1 MNYQES
7 ISFLYAQLPV
17 FHNEGKKAYKPG
29 LGNVLALCEKV
40 GNPQHDFKS
49 LHIAGT
55 NGKGSSSH
63 FMASVL
69 QEHGYRVGLYTSP
82 HLKRFTERI
91 KINGQEIPEGWVSQF
106 VDRHQ
111 SHIQE
116 IRPSFFE
123 WTVAMA
129 FCYFSEQEVDYAII
143 ETGLGGRLDS
153 TNIISPLACLITNI
167 GYDHQDILGE
177 TLPEIASEKA
187 GIIKMGIP
195 ITISEYQQETHAVF
209 ENKANACHSNLIF
222 ANQTIQPENIEMG
235 ERLKFNVPIH
245 HAWKDIQINSPYVG
259 LYQVQNIIGV
269 LAWSVQIQ
277 ESGLIPLR
285 KDAWERGIEN
295 CAKNTGLKGRFEVLE
310 KNPWLIADTA
320 HNEHGLSLLVKQI
333 EGMLVGQLFII
344 LGMVADK
351 DIHRALEVLPKQATY
366 FFCQSNNPR
375 SLSANQLQEKA
386 KNAALKGI
394 CVEHFNEAIKLA
406 KDLAKQDDIIL
417 VTGST
422 YMVAEIDQL

>member
-1 MNYQES
+1 MNYQEA

-259 LYQVQNIIGV
+259 LYQVQNIVGV
-269 LAWSVQIQ
+269 LAWSVQIL
-277 ESGLIPLR
+277 EAGLIPLR

-366 FFCQSNNPR
+366 FFCQSTNPR

-386 KNAALKGI
+386 KNVAIQGI
-394 CVEHFNEAIKLA
+394 SVEHVNEAIKLA

>member
-1 MNYQES
+1 MNYQEA

-17 FHNEGKKAYKPG
+17 FHSEGKKAYKPG

-63 FMASVL
+63 FMSSVL

-91 KINGQEIPEGWVSQF
+91 KINGQEIPEGWVSEF

-129 FCYFSEQEVDYAII
+129 FCYFSEQKVDYAII

-209 ENKANACHSNLIF
+209 ENRANACHANLIF

-235 ERLKFNVPIH
+235 ERLKFNVPAYH
-245 HAWKDIQINSPYVG
+245 TWKDIKINSPYVG
-259 LYQVQNIIGV
+259 MYQVQNIVGV

-277 ESGLIPLR
+277 EAGLIPLR

-310 KNPWLIADTA
+310 KKPWLIADTA

-333 EGMLVGQLFII
+333 EGMSMGQLFII

-351 DIHRALEVLPKQATY
+351 DIQRALEVLPKQATY
-366 FFCQSNNPR
+366 FFCQSTNPR
-375 SLSANQLQEKA
+375 SLSAEQLQEKA
-386 KNAALKGI
+386 NNIDIKGI
-394 CVEHFNEAIKLA
+394 CVENVNEAIKLA
-406 KDLAKQDDIIL
+406 KALGKQDDIIL

>member
-1 MNYQES
+1 MNYQEA

-195 ITISEYQQETHAVF
+195 ITISEYQKETQAVF

-259 LYQVQNIIGV
+259 MYQVQNIVGV
-269 LAWSVQIQ
+269 LAWSVQIL
-277 ESGLIPLR
+277 EAGLIPLR

-320 HNEHGLSLLVKQI
+320 HNEHGLSLLVRQI

-351 DIHRALEVLPKQATY
+351 DIQLALEVLPKQATY
-366 FFCQSNNPR
+366 FFCQSTNPR
-375 SLSANQLQEKA
+375 SISANQLQEKA
-386 KNAALKGI
+386 KNVAIQGI
-394 CVEHFNEAIKLA
+394 SVENVNEAIKLA
-406 KDLAKQDDIIL
+406 KDLAKQEDIIL

>member
-1 MNYQES
+1 MNYQEA

-40 GNPQHDFKS
+40 GNPQQDFKS

-69 QEHGYRVGLYTSP
+69 QEHGFKVGLYTSP

-91 KINGQEIPEGWVSQF
+91 KINGQEIPETWVSQF
-106 VDRHQ
+106 VEQ
-111 SHIQE
+111 QKTHIQE

-129 FCYFSEQEVDYAII
+129 FCYFSEQQVDYAII

-177 TLPEIASEKA
+177 SLQEIASEKA
-187 GIIKMGIP
+187 GIIKKGIP
-195 ITISEYQQETHAVF
+195 VTISEYQVETHAVF
-209 ENKANACHSNLIF
+209 EQMAEACKSDIRF
-222 ANQTIQPENIEMG
+222 ANREIE
-235 ERLKFNVPIH
+235 PIH
-245 HAWKDIQINSPYVG
+245 LATAEYLSFDVPNYHAWKDIHVKSPYLG
-259 LYQVQNIIGV
+259 MYQVQNILGV

-277 ESGLIPLR
+277 EAGLIPLR
-285 KDAWERGIEN
+285 QDAWERGIEN
-295 CAKNTGLKGRFEVLE
+295 CAKNTGLKGRFEILE
-310 KNPWLIADTA
+310 KKPWLIADTA
-320 HNEHGLSLLVKQI
+320 HNEHGLRLLLGQI
-333 EGMLVGQLFII
+333 QGLSEGKLIII

-351 DIHRALEVLPKQATY
+351 DIQRAMEVLPKHATY
-366 FFCQSNNPR
+366 FFCQSENPR
-375 SLSANQLQEKA
+375 SLSAGQLQGMA
-386 KNAALKGI
+386 QNFALNGI
-394 CVEHFNEAIKLA
+394 CFADVNVAIAQA
-406 KDLAKQDDIIL
+406 KDLAQENDIIL

-422 YMVAEIDQL
+422 YMVAEIDEL

>member
-1 MNYQES
+1 MNYQEA

-106 VDRHQ
+106 VDHHQ

-209 ENKANACHSNLIF
+209 ENKANA
-222 ANQTIQPENIEMG
+222 
-235 ERLKFNVPIH
+235 
-245 HAWKDIQINSPYVG
+245 
-259 LYQVQNIIGV
+259 
-269 LAWSVQIQ
+269 
-277 ESGLIPLR
+277 
-285 KDAWERGIEN
+285 
-295 CAKNTGLKGRFEVLE
+295 
-310 KNPWLIADTA
+310 
-320 HNEHGLSLLVKQI
+320 
-333 EGMLVGQLFII
+333 
-344 LGMVADK
+344 
-351 DIHRALEVLPKQATY
+351 
-366 FFCQSNNPR
+366 
-375 SLSANQLQEKA
+375 
-386 KNAALKGI
+386 
-394 CVEHFNEAIKLA
+394 
-406 KDLAKQDDIIL
+406 
-417 VTGST
+417 
-422 YMVAEIDQL
+422 

>member
-1 MNYQES
+1 MNYQEA

-17 FHNEGKKAYKPG
+17 FHNVGKKAYKPG
-29 LGNVLALCEKV
+29 LGNVLALCEKL

-69 QEHGYRVGLYTSP
+69 QEHGYKVGLYTSP

-91 KINGQEIPEGWVSQF
+91 KINGQEIPETWVSHFIEQY
-106 VDRHQ
+106 Q

-129 FCYFSEQEVDYAII
+129 FCYFSEQKVDYAII

-153 TNIISPLACLITNI
+153 TNIITPLACLITNI

-187 GIIKMGIP
+187 GIIKKGIP
-195 ITISEYQQETHAVF
+195 VTISEYQPETHSVF
-209 ENKANACHSNLIF
+209 EQMAEACASDIIF
-222 ANQTIQPENIEMG
+222 ANRVIEPIHIHMG
-235 ERLKFNVPIH
+235 EYLTFEVPRH
-245 HAWKDIQINSPYVG
+245 HDWKDIQIKSPYVG
-259 LYQVQNIIGV
+259 TYQIQNILGV

-277 ESGLIPLR
+277 EAGLIDLR
-285 KDAWERGIEN
+285 QEAWERGIEN
-295 CAKNTGLKGRFEVLE
+295 CAKNTGLKGRFEILE
-310 KNPWLIADTA
+310 KKPWLIADTA
-320 HNEHGLSLLVKQI
+320 HNEHGLRLLGRQV
-333 EGMLVGQLFII
+333 EGMLGGQLFII

-351 DIHRALEVLPKQATY
+351 DIQRALEVLPKHATY
-366 FFCQSNNPR
+366 IFCQSGNPR
-375 SLSANQLQEKA
+375 SLSASQLQEKA
-386 KNAALKGI
+386 QSVGIHGI
-394 CVEHFNEAIKLA
+394 CVAHVNEAIVRAKELA
-406 KDLAKQDDIIL
+406 RENDIIL

>member
-1 MNYQES
+1 MNYQEA

-91 KINGQEIPEGWVSQF
+91 KINGQEIPEGWVCQF

-129 FCYFSEQEVDYAII
+129 FCYFSEQKVDYAII

-195 ITISEYQQETHAVF
+195 ITISEYQKETQAVF

-235 ERLKFNVPIH
+235 ERLKFNVPTH
-245 HAWKDIQINSPYVG
+245 HTWKDIQINSPYVG

-320 HNEHGLSLLVKQI
+320 HNEHGLSLLVRQI

-351 DIHRALEVLPKQATY
+351 DIQLALEVLPKQATY
-366 FFCQSNNPR
+366 FFCQSTNPR
-375 SLSANQLQEKA
+375 SISANQLQEKA
-386 KNAALKGI
+386 KNVAIQGI
-394 CVEHFNEAIKLA
+394 SVENVNEAIKLA
-406 KDLAKQDDIIL
+406 KDLAKQEDIIL